1 MPRTFLIGDDGDL
14 LIGEG
19 EDLDFYAVLNLP
31 KDATDEEITKAY
43 RRRCL
48 VFHPD
53 RHVDEDDKKTAER
66 VFVQIRRAHE
76 VLNDPKKR
84 AIFDAL
90 GVQGIDAQGWE
101 LVSRPSIPENMKKEY
116 EFRQRLRENEIM
128 LTRTHPSS
136 SFMLKTS
143 LVGLFVKNKEERYM
157 PQFVGLAL
165 TQGVDCSLTG
175 KDRVGLTGRVK
186 TGNGRGDGSAAL
198 TWKRGVGQ
206 FNMENMISISGESIA
221 AQCRLARSVF
231 QRAAIIVQSSLQYM
245 YLQGVCMPTLQL
257 IDSMRLRLRW
267 QGSIILALTPVQ
279 SAQITTTIVHTEN
292 KQPKAI
298 ANFTLAS
305 LNPNVRL
312 VYTSPD
318 ASLDWFTEMTG
329 TFSMFGL
336 SPSIQMERRLSR
348 YSRFGIGLSLTLPS
362 CMLVAKFK
370 MKSGHFLY
378 DWHIVLCDDKDEVAR
393 SAPYGVVLP
402 VMGFQAFKAIFR
414 SHWAHLTSVFVDR
427 TQEREVDMVK
437 QQESQRASAR
447 MFFTKSVSGW
457 LTARAQ
463 QYNREGG
470 DNNDVDIIAGTPCL
484 WARESA
490 TYPHAIHLKLSD
502 PTADLAYLR
511 DKKLIQLLHPCPCM
525 PPDSTNP
532 HGQQTVSESISVG
545 AGSHAMQNLP
555 CGIDYSVVPGFEP
568 FDYRFGPRQ
577 AMNCEPFGG
586 AEGRGE
592 GAFGGY
598 AVDDLAGGINYP
610 RELDGNP
617 SWNVGGGYE
626 INEGNP
632 QEPGPSKK
640 PKN

>member
-1 MPRTFLIGDDGDL
+1 MSISSGSSVGGDDGDL
-14 LIGEG
+14 LIEEG

-76 VLNDPKKR
+76 VLSDPKKR
-84 AIFDAL
+84 AIYDAL

-101 LVSRPSIPENMKKEY
+101 LVSRSSNPENIKKEY
-116 EFRQRLRENEIM
+116 EFLQRLRENEIM
-128 LTRTHPSS
+128 LTRTHPTS

-143 LVGLFVKNKEERYM
+143 LAGLFVKNKEERYM

-231 QRAAIIVQSSLQYM
+231 QRAAIIVQPSLQYM

-257 IDSMRLRLRW
+257 IYSMRLRLRW

-279 SAQITTTIVHTEN
+279 SAITTTIVHTEN
-292 KQPKAI
+292 NQPKAI
-298 ANFTLAS
+298 ANFTLAPA
-305 LNPNVRL
+305 NPNVRL
-312 VYTSPD
+312 VYISRD
-318 ASLDWFTEMTG
+318 ASLDSFTEMAC

-348 YSRFGIGLSLTLPS
+348 YSRFGVGLSLTLPS

-370 MKSGHFLY
+370 VKSGHFLY

-393 SAPYGVVLP
+393 SALYGVVLP
-402 VMGFQAFKAIFR
+402 VMAFQAFKAIFR
-414 SHWAHLTSVFVDR
+414 PFWERLTAVFDDR
-427 TQEREVDMVK
+427 TQEREVDMAK
-437 QQESQRASAR
+437 QEESQRVITLMR
-447 MFFTKSVSGW
+447 G
-457 LTARAQ
+457 
-463 QYNREGG
+463 
-470 DNNDVDIIAGTPCL
+470 
-484 WARESA
+484 
-490 TYPHAIHLKLSD
+490 
-502 PTADLAYLR
+502 TADRIRKDEESKQGVIILQARYGVSSPDSAANYPLAGDRSIDVVIPLQAMVNDSQLR
-511 DKKLIQLLHPCPCM
+511 IHSFNKSQLPGFYDPCPG
-525 PPDSTNP
+525 DDKVL
-532 HGQQTVSESISVG
+532 HVRYQ
-545 AGSHAMQNLP
+545 
-555 CGIDYSVVPGFEP
+555 F
-568 FDYRFGPRQ
+568 
-577 AMNCEPFGG
+577 
-586 AEGRGE
+586 RGE
-592 GAFGGY
+592 MH
-598 AVDDLAGGINYP
+598 AVTVADDMPLIIPVRSHRVASSP
-610 RELDGNP
+610 
-617 SWNVGGGYE
+617 
-626 INEGNP
+626 
-632 QEPGPSKK
+632 
-640 PKN
+640 